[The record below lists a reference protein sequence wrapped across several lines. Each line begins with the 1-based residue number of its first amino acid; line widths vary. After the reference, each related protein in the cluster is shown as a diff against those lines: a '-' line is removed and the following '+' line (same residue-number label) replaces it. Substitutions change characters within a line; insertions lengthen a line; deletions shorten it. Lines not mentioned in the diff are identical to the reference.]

1 MTVRVTRT
9 FEFDQPPERVWAF
22 IADPQKRAGAIS
34 VVEEYEVHPTDERK
48 ATWHVALPIP
58 VIRSTV
64 AVETE
69 DVTREAP
76 TYVKFVGRSRAL
88 RVTGEHTIE
97 ETESGSRLRNEFIVD
112 GSLPGVESFFKR
124 NLDRE
129 LDNLE
134 SALRRDMATP
144 EE

>member
-9 FEFDQPPERVWAF
+9 FEFDHPPESVWAF
-22 IADPQKRAGAIS
+22 ISDPEKRAGAIS
-34 VVEEYEVHPTDERK
+34 VVEEFDLHPTDERK

-64 AVETE
+64 PVETE
-69 DVTREAP
+69 DVTREP
-76 TYVKFVGRSRAL
+76 PRYVKFVGRSRAL
-88 RVTGEHTIE
+88 RVTGEHTVE
-97 ETESGSRLRNEFIVD
+97 ETENGARLVNEFIVD

-134 SALRRDMATP
+134 AALRRDLSNS
-144 EE
+144 ER